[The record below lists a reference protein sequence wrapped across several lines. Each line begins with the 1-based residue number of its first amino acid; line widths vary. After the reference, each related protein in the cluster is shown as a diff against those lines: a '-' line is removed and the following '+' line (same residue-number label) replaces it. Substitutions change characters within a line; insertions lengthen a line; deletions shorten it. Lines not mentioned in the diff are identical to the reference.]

1 MIGSLI
7 QFGGFLS
14 HTGTGFQREVKKS
27 PLPHGSCPIHAVPPH
42 PPPHPTPTPAQSMF
56 RGDTL
61 FGLPSI
67 YTPSAYFICASY
79 RLSETEFF
87 ALKASCCPFSAPH

>member
-27 PLPHGSCPIHAVPPH
+27 KLNQPEPWKPLLPHSSCPIHAVSPF
-42 PPPHPTPTPAQSMF
+42 PAQSMF

-61 FGLPSI
+61 FELSSCHLPVS
-67 YTPSAYFICASY
+67 SA
-79 RLSETEFF
+79 LLTV
-87 ALKASCCPFSAPH
+87 L